1 MTGEGG
7 ADITAA
13 DRPRWLS
20 LPELRARRSE
30 KWLAHPPDVLPAF
43 VAEMDV
49 SLPAAVTGALEE
61 AVRRGDTGYASP
73 DPDLSDALAAFHRAR
88 FGWEPDPAGVHLIPD
103 VMAGVTEVLRRAVPP
118 GSGVV
123 VNTPVYPPFF
133 DHIEEA
139 GCRVV
144 EAPLA
149 RAPGGHSL
157 DLDAVEAALAG
168 GAAAYLLCNPHNPTG
183 LVLSAAELRT
193 IAALAER
200 FGALVLADEIHAPL
214 TLVGAHHVP
223 YLSLPE
229 ARSRGISFVSATK
242 AWNLP
247 GLKCAQM
254 VIASEGMARV
264 AARLPEGMPFRAGN
278 LGVLASIAAY
288 REGGEWLDG
297 LLALLDRNRTLF
309 GDLLAE
315 RIPEVGYVPPQAT
328 YLGWLDCSRLG
339 LSEEPASA
347 FLERGRVALR
357 PGPDFGAVG
366 RGWVR
371 VTLATAPEILTEIV
385 ARMAV
390 AMLRHREKD

>member
-1 MTGEGG
+1 MTG
-7 ADITAA
+7 A

-20 LPELRARRSE
+20 LTELRARRSY
-30 KWLAHPPDVLPAF
+30 KWLGQPPDVLPAF

-49 SLPAAVTGALEE
+49 SLPVAVTGALGE
-61 AVRRGDTGYASP
+61 AIRRGDTGYATP
-73 DPDLSDALAAFHRAR
+73 DPDLAEAVAAFHGAR
-88 FGWEPDPAGVHLIPD
+88 FGWEPDPTGVHLIPD

-149 RAPGGHSL
+149 RTPGGHSL

-168 GAAAYLLCNPHNPTG
+168 GASTYLLCNPHNPTG
-183 LVLSAAELRT
+183 IVLTRDELLT
-193 IAALAER
+193 IAELAER

-254 VIASEGMARV
+254 VTASEPMARV
-264 AARLPEGMPFRAGN
+264 AARLPEGMAFRAGN
-278 LGVLASIAAY
+278 LGVIASIAAY
-288 REGGEWLDG
+288 REGEEWLDG
-297 LLALLDRNRTLF
+297 LLALLDRNRALF

-315 RIPEVGYVPPQAT
+315 SLPNVEYVPPQAT

-339 LSEEPASA
+339 LSADPARV

-357 PGPDFGAVG
+357 PGQDFGGLG

-385 ARMAV
+385 ERMAV
-390 AMLRHREKD
+390 AAGPAGPRV